1 MVKVCYCVF
10 RKVSCNV
17 RRSVSHLIITSF
29 LILPL
34 LLSTASPDSISLQ
47 QALHESVFS
56 PGMSAS
62 TPHRVALCWDKH
74 CQLLP
79 EVLGLS
85 AKRVAAWNSEEV
97 RGPAAVQQERSFE
110 HVSLC
115 HLAYTS
121 ADRCL
126 LVGFGVD

>member
-1 MVKVCYCVF
+1 MEKVCHCVLT
-10 RKVSCNV
+10 KLSCTV
-17 RRSVSHLIITSF
+17 TAPFPHLTFCLDVLLCSSSPVVF
-29 LILPL
+29 LA
-34 LLSTASPDSISLQ
+34 ASPDSISLQ

-79 EVLGLS
+79 EVLGLT

-97 RGPAAVQQERSFE
+97 CV
-110 HVSLC
+110 V
-115 HLAYTS
+115 T
-121 ADRCL
+121 
-126 LVGFGVD
+126 